1 MIQLRDCYDFCCNF
15 VCWQAEQALTSGN
28 LDKEYAP
35 IGGTPE
41 FCLESAK
48 LAFGDNSPVIKD
60 GRVSVIWIIL
70 NRSSSNACYK

>member
-1 MIQLRDCYDFCCNF
+1 M
-15 VCWQAEQALTSGN
+15 TSGN

-41 FCLESAK
+41 FCLETAK

-60 GRVSVIWIIL
+60 GRVSVILIIL
-70 NRSSSNACYK
+70 S

>member
-1 MIQLRDCYDFCCNF
+1 MWFQDLFKQTISCNF
-15 VCWQAEQALTSGN
+15 FFWQAEQALTGGN

-60 GRVSVIWIIL
+60 GRVSVI
-70 NRSSSNACYK
+70 